1 MSKIIDIT
9 DKLNFE
15 ERPKFKV
22 KGVEFKVNNDA
33 VTLLKVTAILSDNVK
48 PNDILQAYK
57 ILFDEEAQKKIESL
71 RLSLNDFMALVMEV
85 ATSVINDGDE
95 PEGETPTP
103 ATT

>member
-15 ERPKFKV
+15 ERPRFTV
-22 KGVEFKVNNDA
+22 KGVEFEANNDA
-33 VTLLKVTAILSDNVK
+33 VTIIKVTALLEDEGDLLK
-48 PNDILQAYK
+48 TYDL
-57 ILFDEEAQKKIESL
+57 LFDKENQQIIESMK
-71 RLSLNDFMALVMEV
+71 LNMDDFMTLIYEV
-85 ATSVINDGDE
+85 ATSVVNGNED

>member
-15 ERPKFKV
+15 EKPKFKV
-22 KGVEFKVNNDA
+22 KGVEFEANNDA
-33 VTLLKVTAILSDNVK
+33 VTIIKVTALLEDEGDLLK
-48 PNDILQAYK
+48 AYD
-57 ILFDEEAQKKIESL
+57 LPFDKENQEIIESMKL
-71 RLSLNDFMALVMEV
+71 NMNDFMSLVFEV
-85 ATSVINDGDE
+85 ATSVVNGDEE

>member
-22 KGVEFKVNNDA
+22 KNIEFEANNDA
-33 VTLLKVTAILSDNVK
+33 VTIIKVTAIMAEEK
-48 PNDILQAYK
+48 PDLLAVYDL
-57 ILFDEEAQKKIESL
+57 LFDKNNQIIIENL
-71 RLSLNDFMALVMEV
+71 KLNMNDFMSLIMEV
-85 ATSVINDGDE
+85 AMSVISGE
-95 PEGETPTP
+95 EEIEGETQTP

>member
-22 KGVEFKVNNDA
+22 KGVEFEANNDA
-33 VTLLKVTAILSDNVK
+33 VTIIKVTAILQEEDVN
-48 PNDILQAYK
+48 LLAAYDL
-57 ILFDEEAQKKIESL
+57 LFDKDNQQIIESL
-71 RLSLNDFMALVMEV
+71 KLNMNDFMSLILEV
-85 ATSVINDGDE
+85 AMSVINGDEE